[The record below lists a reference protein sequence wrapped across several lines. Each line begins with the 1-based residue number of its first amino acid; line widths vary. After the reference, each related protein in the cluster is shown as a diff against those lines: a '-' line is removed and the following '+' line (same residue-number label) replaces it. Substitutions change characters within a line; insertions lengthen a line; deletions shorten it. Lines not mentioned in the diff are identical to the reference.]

1 MSGES
6 RAVRR
11 SGSTVEDTMLHEA
24 EDGRCAGCS
33 GPQPGMPPVQGAA
46 DAARTL
52 WSHALVCQE
61 RKEFLDAVA
70 LLEGLLREFPDQAAG
85 FPDLAERAAF
95 CRERAGRPAHV
106 PVPDPAAPEP
116 EPCPVCATPRAA
128 FERAQDKNWI
138 LCEGCGLLQYQRTP
152 GLCAGLEKGEPGG
165 ANQPAGSLVHRREQY
180 FCDLFLRELGFS
192 DVLLYGIGWSL
203 VFQTLRE
210 RGVAAVGCDLWRPL
224 VEARQQEFGA
234 GTFFHRD
241 ELPETRFDLISA
253 FEVFEHFQD
262 PLQDVGFLARRL
274 NDEGLIFGCTDF
286 WHGGSLLAHPGEPLY
301 WTHLSHVTAWTW
313 SSLRE
318 TARRLGLEAA
328 FFKSDTRT
336 FGAKVFFALHRGE
349 RVAALLRGL
358 PKIFVNAY

>member
-1 MSGES
+1 
-6 RAVRR
+6 
-11 SGSTVEDTMLHEA
+11 MLHEA
-24 EDGRCAGCS
+24 KDGCCADLGD
-33 GPQPGMPPVQGAA
+33 PQPRMPRDQDAA
-46 DAARTL
+46 DAARAL
-52 WSHALVCQE
+52 WNHALACLE

-70 LLEGLLREFPDQAAG
+70 LLEGLGREFPDLAAG

-95 CRERAGRPAHV
+95 CRERAGRPAHA
-106 PVPDPAAPEP
+106 PAPDPAAPAP
-116 EPCPVCATPRAA
+116 EPCPVCQTPRAA

-138 LCEGCGLLQYQRTP
+138 LCEACGLLQYQRDP
-152 GLCAGLEKGEPGG
+152 ALSERLDRGESGG
-165 ANQPAGSLVHRREQY
+165 ADQPPDSLVHRREQY

-203 VFQTLRE
+203 VFQTLRK

-234 GTFFHRD
+234 ETFFHRD

-253 FEVFEHFQD
+253 FEVFEHFQN
-262 PLQDVGFLARRL
+262 PLEDVGFLARRL
-274 NDEGLIFGCTDF
+274 KDQGLIFGCTDF

-301 WTHLSHVTAWTW
+301 WRHLTHVTAWTW

-318 TARRLGLEAA
+318 TARRLGLEAT

-349 RVAALLRGL
+349 RVAAFLRGL
-358 PKIFVNAY
+358 PKIFARAY